1 MKENLL
7 PWENA
12 VVTGASY
19 GIGRAM
25 AIGFAR
31 KGCNL
36 ILIGR
41 NKKGLEETA
50 ERVRKEGRKV
60 KVFALDLTNY
70 NDLRKIFNQVNNVSV
85 LYNGVANWVEKKLI
99 QVSPKEIEE
108 TVDAVYKANIFATK
122 FFLPFLIK
130 SKGAIINM
138 VSDWGLP
145 DAKAPSLFGSAKNA
159 LSIFGS
165 LLREELKDKRV
176 RIINVYPAEVS
187 SSLDIDNP
195 TQEDKKIRLSDL
207 ISAILRV
214 FDSERENVK
223 NIMVSNLT
231 NKLNVKYL

>member
-1 MKENLL
+1 MSRELETSAGYTFIILTLL
-7 PWENA
+7 SFNSSLNKLPKIDRAFFAEPNNA
-12 VVTGASY
+12 GVFAS
-19 GIGRAM
+19 GNPQSETILIIAPLDL
-25 AIGFAR
+25 IR
-31 KGCNL
+31 KG
-36 ILIGR
+36 
-41 NKKGLEETA
+41 KKNF
-50 ERVRKEGRKV
+50 V
-60 KVFALDLTNY
+60 
-70 NDLRKIFNQVNNVSV
+70 
-85 LYNGVANWVEKKLI
+85 
-99 QVSPKEIEE
+99 
-108 TVDAVYKANIFATK
+108 ANIFATK

-145 DAKAPSLFGSAKNA
+145 DAKTPALFGSAKNA

-223 NIMVSNLT
+223 NIMVS
-231 NKLNVKYL
+231 